1 MEDQF
6 QMILAHKFLNAF
18 KPEDVAEFA
27 VSTVILITIII
38 ANLIIKNWK
47 KILLQ
52 RNANEQQ

>member
-1 MEDQF
+1 MKTIIDDKLTYLMEDQF

-38 ANLIIKNWK
+38 ANLIIKN
-47 KILLQ
+47 
-52 RNANEQQ
+52 